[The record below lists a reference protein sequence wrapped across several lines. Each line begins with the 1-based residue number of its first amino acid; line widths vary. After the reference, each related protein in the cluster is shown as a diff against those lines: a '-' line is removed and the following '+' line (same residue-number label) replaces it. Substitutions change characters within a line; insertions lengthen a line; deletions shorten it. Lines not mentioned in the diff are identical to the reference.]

1 MEQTSA
7 LAPAFPL
14 SHVRL
19 DFAADLIEESK
30 ATVLKDLE
38 SAPLIID
45 AHHFLE
51 GAPPFVIAS
60 AGNVD
65 LDLPFELLYAL
76 KDNRE
81 QLLAM
86 FFERLRLHLEAVAPD
101 SIVHIPLLPGSKF
114 PAAFGLPSVVTY
126 FKAIKAQLKFSANAQ
141 TNKAVSD
148 LLDSASPQ
156 ARAALKGKGKA
167 RKPAAAPRSS
177 RAIKPKPLASKL
189 AHAVPPSLVKKS
201 VQTILNSSSTFTI
214 PKKSAFLPQLATAVT
229 EVGER
234 REESSLEESF
244 EVDPCQDPAQLEVCI
259 TDSFV

>member
-101 SIVHIPLLPGSKF
+101 TIVI
-114 PAAFGLPSVVTY
+114 
-126 FKAIKAQLKFSANAQ
+126 
-141 TNKAVSD
+141 
-148 LLDSASPQ
+148 LD
-156 ARAALKGKGKA
+156 
-167 RKPAAAPRSS
+167 
-177 RAIKPKPLASKL
+177 
-189 AHAVPPSLVKKS
+189 
-201 VQTILNSSSTFTI
+201 
-214 PKKSAFLPQLATAVT
+214 
-229 EVGER
+229 
-234 REESSLEESF
+234 
-244 EVDPCQDPAQLEVCI
+244 
-259 TDSFV
+259 